1 MFYYDCVIHHRSDTI
16 VTKEKKTSFNVCIA
30 YYTKIHYIL
39 EQIYRIILNNHHFF
53 LYFTVIVKYSIEM
66 VQ

>member
-1 MFYYDCVIHHRSDTI
+1 MFYCDCVIHHRSDAI

-39 EQIYRIILNNHHFF
+39 EQIYSIILNNHHFF
-53 LYFTVIVKYSIEM
+53 YISL
-66 VQ
+66 